1 MNEDIENEIRL
12 VIKMF
17 EIDAFMDVK
26 PGKLTDEF
34 KYELLNKANYW
45 LTCIKEKYGDSDENL
60 DLFFKLLEQTLNKHL
75 S

>member
-1 MNEDIENEIRL
+1 MNKEIENEIRL

-17 EIDAFMDVK
+17 ELDAFIGVK
-26 PGKLTDEF
+26 PGKITDEF

-45 LTCIKEKYGDSDENL
+45 LTCIKEKYGDSDEIL
-60 DLFFKLLEQTLNKHL
+60 DMFFNLLEQTFYKHL